1 MPVKQTAAVSL
12 DIGHSNL
19 KIIQT
24 ASDGRIVKFVVHK
37 MPEGCIEDLNVVYD
51 DALVKSLKGAKKIAH
66 QSGGKCTL
74 VISGSDIITRHFTL
88 PVLPEEELYQNIL
101 NEMSGYLPVSPE
113 KYNIDYKIAE
123 LIKEEGIDMY
133 KVLVCTANKRMVSRF
148 KKVLSM
154 AGLKLNII
162 DTCENA
168 REKLLKYNHAY
179 DESFSI
185 EDGICI
191 LDFGSKST
199 RASVYHNGNYYVSNI
214 IKRSGQ
220 TITEAVAK
228 STGKDIIA
236 AEALKREINLL
247 TASHTDSELKSAV
260 AYEVDSLLLEINRVF
275 DYYRTRS
282 KAPIRRIYISGGGA
296 LLPGLQ
302 EYMEE
307 YFGIPVHPA
316 GELFLASKTSAPGLS
331 FLLNAYAATLR
342 EELP

>member
-37 MPEGCIEDLNVVYD
+37 MPEGCIDDLNVVYD
-51 DALVKSLKGAKKIAH
+51 DALIKSLKGAKKIAH
-66 QSGGKCTL
+66 QSGGRCTL

-123 LIKEEGIDMY
+123 LVKEEGIDMY
-133 KVLVCTANKRMVSRF
+133 KVLVCTANKRMVIKF

-154 AGLKLNII
+154 AGLNLSII

-179 DESFSI
+179 SKDFSI

-236 AEALKREINLL
+236 AEILKREVNLL
-247 TASHTDSELKSAV
+247 TKSNTDTELKSAV
-260 AYEVDSLLLEINRVF
+260 VYEVDSLLLEINRVF
-275 DYYRTRS
+275 DYYRNRS
-282 KAPIRRIYISGGGA
+282 KAPVKRIYISGGGA
-296 LLPGLQ
+296 LLPGLK

-307 YFGIPVHPA
+307 YFSIPVHPA
-316 GELFLASKTSAPGLS
+316 EDLFLSGKTSGPGLS

>member
-19 KIIQT
+19 KIVQT

-37 MPEGCIEDLNVVYD
+37 MPEGCIDDLNIIYD

-74 VISGSDIITRHFTL
+74 VLSGSDIITRHFTL

-101 NEMSGYLPVSPE
+101 NEMSGYLPVSPD

-123 LIKEEGIDMY
+123 LIQEEGIDMY
-133 KVLVCTANKRMVSRF
+133 KVLVCTAHKRIIAKF

-154 AGLKLNII
+154 AGLKLNVV

-168 REKLLKYNHAY
+168 REKLLKYNH
-179 DESFSI
+179 SFN
-185 EDGICI
+185 EDFAIDDGTCI
-191 LDFGSKST
+191 LDFGSKTT

-220 TITEAVAK
+220 TITDAVAK

-236 AEALKREINLL
+236 AEVLKREVNLL
-247 TASHTDSELKSAV
+247 TKSHTDTELKSAV
-260 AYEVDSLLLEINRVF
+260 AYEVDSLLLEINRVL

-282 KAPIRRIYISGGGA
+282 KLPVRRIYLSGGGS

-302 EYMEE
+302 EYMED
-307 YFGIPVHPA
+307 YFGLPVRSA
-316 GELFLASKTSAPGLS
+316 EELFLSNKSSGPGLA